1 MITWAAR
8 LPSVDETGALW
19 SSSAAMVAIIDAP
32 RPFIHRAIERPTGTF
47 PARKIPCRPDSA
59 HDSDPG
65 SLGGGGLS
73 MKAGYAALVSVWL
86 LLGFAGAESRIHA
99 QSTDSAAKK
108 LTFGGDVALWTV
120 AIKPDKTQAFE
131 QILAK
136 VSAALAGSEDPTRQ
150 RQAAGWK
157 VMKIEKPLPDG
168 NIAYV
173 HVISPVIHDADYT
186 VMQILYDAFPDERQ
200 ALYESYRDA
209 FAANLSLATGPVAVD
224 LAPKPAG
231 AGAQSH

>member
-1 MITWAAR
+1 MESR
-8 LPSVDETGALW
+8 
-19 SSSAAMVAIIDAP
+19 
-32 RPFIHRAIERPTGTF
+32 
-47 PARKIPCRPDSA
+47 
-59 HDSDPG
+59 
-65 SLGGGGLS
+65 
-73 MKAGYAALVSVWL
+73 YAALVSACL
-86 LLGFAGAESRIHA
+86 LLGLAGLAPQVHA
-99 QSTDSAAKK
+99 QSTDSATKK
-108 LTFGGDVALWTV
+108 LTFDGDVALWTV
-120 AIKPDKTQAFE
+120 AIKPDKTHAFE
-131 QILAK
+131 QIMAK
-136 VSAALAGSEDPTRQ
+136 VSAALAGSEEPTRQ

-224 LAPKPAG
+224 LAPKPA
-231 AGAQSH
+231 AAAAPSH